1 MASEG
6 GGVRNRKPSEQPP
19 CVEAADNTLQ
29 GDHAS
34 KDKKTI
40 GRTPDGTGKSA
51 CDDNQRTTH
60 SLIRMRSL
68 HCTTNS

>member
-1 MASEG
+1 MASEA

-19 CVEAADNTLQ
+19 CVEAADNTLHA
-29 GDHAS
+29 DHAS

-51 CDDNQRTTH
+51 WDDD
-60 SLIRMRSL
+60 
-68 HCTTNS
+68 